1 MQDVKKPNSTTTENQ
16 SAVDF
21 LINQWLYLDTE
32 FEMRLMDKNTYWEEL
47 RKVQF
52 KAKEMELE
60 QRKEDFRR
68 GWHGKH
74 KDFNCEFYLTKYL
87 TNDFKK

>member
-1 MQDVKKPNSTTTENQ
+1 MEKLTVTEWIEETIGKNNMGNFLKDVLE
-16 SAVDF
+16 
-21 LINQWLYLDTE
+21 
-32 FEMRLMDKNTYWEEL
+32 
-47 RKVQF
+47 
-52 KAKEMELE
+52 KAKVLEFE